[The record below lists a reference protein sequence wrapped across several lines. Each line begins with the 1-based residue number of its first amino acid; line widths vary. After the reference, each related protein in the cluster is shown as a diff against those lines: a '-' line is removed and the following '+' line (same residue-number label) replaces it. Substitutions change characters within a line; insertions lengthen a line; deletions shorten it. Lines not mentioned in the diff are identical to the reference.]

1 MTVFGWV
8 TLVFALL
15 DLNLPRL
22 LQHAWA
28 DLKGAGAAAG
38 RKARAAGGR

>member
-1 MTVFGWV
+1 MVFGWV

-22 LQHAWA
+22 LEHAWA
-28 DLKGAGAAAG
+28 DMKGLTLPRPRARAAAG
-38 RKARAAGGR
+38 R